1 VNQLIGAKREDEM
14 RWIAH
19 GKTIGLLA
27 GVVWTLT
34 PILLPLVTFTLFSLL
49 GGRLTTTTA
58 FTALALFD
66 VLKVPVNLLPQT
78 IQFLTQLAVSMRRI
92 RDLLMAEERKVPVPD
107 AGGTAILVERA
118 TLAWPKKSSEEVPR
132 GALPLVEDTVRL
144 KDLNLTVQRGDLCM
158 VVGPVGVGKTTI
170 LRGLLHEL
178 TVQGAVR
185 VSGRVAYCSQV
196 PWIMS
201 TTVKENILFGKPFN
215 EKEYKRVI
223 RATALDTDIAQFEH
237 GDATEI
243 GDRGLNLSGGQKARL
258 SLARAAYSDADVI
271 LLDDVIAAV
280 DAHVA
285 EHLMEKCIAGG
296 PGLHDPLLHG
306 KTRVVVTNSHRWLK
320 QASVVCALVEADGEC
335 QIAACGKPTEVMR
348 IAKEQGLDLGTID
361 SEAPEQPSLG
371 RRQTSVDDVD
381 ASSKEKKEQT
391 GANKAAREEDRE
403 VGTVR
408 LHVWKTYATVLGVH
422 WLVLLLS
429 AYVLGTC
436 LQTGA
441 VGWLA
446 FWSRHSAAEPWFYL
460 EIYATL
466 LLATAL
472 NVFIR
477 QAIFRMASLRASRA
491 LHDGAIRAVFR
502 APMSWLDTTPSGR
515 VINRMSSDLQKVDM
529 MLQGT
534 MQFLM
539 LSAFNVL
546 AAFAV
551 VIVVVPVAVLIVLP
565 MLYVYYKIQGVYR
578 ASSRELQRLEGIAKT
593 PIYSEFSE
601 ALAGL
606 STIRAYKH
614 ESTFCEKNGKNLERQ
629 LRVLL
634 CLQAASA
641 WLSLRLGLIGSSIV
655 ACVVFSAVAYPGL
668 LNPAIVG
675 MAINYSLNVT
685 DALNSLLQT
694 FTNAE
699 VNLVSLERVDAYR
712 SLESEGETTGGPAA
726 GTWPSAGEVRFEA
739 VELRYRQGLPLV
751 LKGVT
756 FTVPG
761 GSSCG
766 IVGRTAAGKS
776 SLLVALLRLAPCE
789 KGCIRIDGVDLATVG
804 LHTLR
809 HALAL
814 IPQDPVL
821 FSGTLAYNL
830 DPLGEYGA
838 DGLMALLERLQ
849 LGETVRS
856 RAEDGKP
863 PLEIDVTGGGENF
876 SVGQR
881 QLLCLGRALLRR
893 TRVMLLDEATASV
906 DPQTDELIQKTLA
919 EQMDEQRATL
929 LCIAHRINTIL
940 SYDRVL
946 VMEHGQVAE
955 QGLVTELCADR
966 ATKFHALVE
975 ASGCVPPPTSGAS
988 KAKSKA
994 RGA

>member
-1 VNQLIGAKREDEM
+1 
-14 RWIAH
+14 
-19 GKTIGLLA
+19 
-27 GVVWTLT
+27 
-34 PILLPLVTFTLFSLL
+34 
-49 GGRLTTTTA
+49 
-58 FTALALFD
+58 
-66 VLKVPVNLLPQT
+66 
-78 IQFLTQLAVSMRRI
+78 
-92 RDLLMAEERKVPVPD
+92 
-107 AGGTAILVERA
+107 
-118 TLAWPKKSSEEVPR
+118 
-132 GALPLVEDTVRL
+132 
-144 KDLNLTVQRGDLCM
+144 
-158 VVGPVGVGKTTI
+158 
-170 LRGLLHEL
+170 
-178 TVQGAVR
+178 
-185 VSGRVAYCSQV
+185 
-196 PWIMS
+196 
-201 TTVKENILFGKPFN
+201 
-215 EKEYKRVI
+215 
-223 RATALDTDIAQFEH
+223 
-237 GDATEI
+237 
-243 GDRGLNLSGGQKARL
+243 
-258 SLARAAYSDADVI
+258 
-271 LLDDVIAAV
+271 
-280 DAHVA
+280 
-285 EHLMEKCIAGG
+285 
-296 PGLHDPLLHG
+296 
-306 KTRVVVTNSHRWLK
+306 
-320 QASVVCALVEADGEC
+320 
-335 QIAACGKPTEVMR
+335 
-348 IAKEQGLDLGTID
+348 
-361 SEAPEQPSLG
+361 
-371 RRQTSVDDVD
+371 
-381 ASSKEKKEQT
+381 
-391 GANKAAREEDRE
+391 
-403 VGTVR
+403 
-408 LHVWKTYATVLGVH
+408 
-422 WLVLLLS
+422 
-429 AYVLGTC
+429 
-436 LQTGA
+436 
-441 VGWLA
+441 
-446 FWSRHSAAEPWFYL
+446 
-460 EIYATL
+460 
-466 LLATAL
+466 
-472 NVFIR
+472 
-477 QAIFRMASLRASRA
+477 
-491 LHDGAIRAVFR
+491 
-502 APMSWLDTTPSGR
+502 

-551 VIVVVPVAVLIVLP
+551 VIAVIPVAILIVLP

-614 ESTFCEKNGKNLERQ
+614 ESTFCDKNAKNLEKQ
-629 LRVLL
+629 LRVLF
-634 CLQAASA
+634 CLQAAST

-655 ACVVFSAVAYPGL
+655 ACAVFAAVAYPGL

-726 GTWPSAGEVRFEA
+726 TWPSAGEVKFEA
-739 VELRYRQGLPLV
+739 VELRYRPGLPLV

-756 FTVPG
+756 FEVPG

-789 KGCIRIDGVDLATVG
+789 KGCIRIDGVDLKTIG

-821 FSGTLAYNL
+821 FSGTLKYNL
-830 DPLGEYGA
+830 DPLGEYSE
-838 DGLMALLERLQ
+838 DGLMELLDRLQ

-856 RAEDGKP
+856 RAEDGGSA
-863 PLEIDVTGGGENF
+863 LETPVTSGGENF

-906 DPQTDELIQKTLA
+906 DPQTDELIQKTLSAQMA
-919 EQMDEQRATL
+919 EQKATL

-955 QGLVTELCADR
+955 QGLVSALRKDKKS
-966 ATKFHALVE
+966 KFHALVA
-975 ASGCVPPPTSGAS
+975 AST
-988 KAKSKA
+988 
-994 RGA
+994 